1 MHLSAKPPQRLDLPD
16 ASPSRP
22 VEDYDLDR
30 REVQARQRAQPTR
43 TNQPCGLIVHSP
55 FQSGNTILVLWLYNE
70 ASLALRNTVSPGGHG
85 GEVIPVPIPNT
96 EVKSPS
102 GEGTAGVARGRVAR
116 RQAFSPEPRASQSRG
131 ALFFGPVRLLT
142 RAPQGACRQDSALAR
157 LRAALVCGG
166 VQAGLLA
173 GEAEA
178 RRQSPELAAPPRDCG
193 RGSRLRHSPRRSGVL
208 ASRPPWRD
216 ARAHSCLTSGGH
228 VGKV

>member
-1 MHLSAKPPQRLDLPD
+1 MHLSAKPPQRRDLPD

-43 TNQPCGLIVHSP
+43 TNQPCGLIVHSF

-131 ALFFGPVRLLT
+131 VFFRSFVALSNPPMRLCRVGFDIETQQSRRGVPRPGMCGASAMSVSPMTSKTISGLRLDR
-142 RAPQGACRQDSALAR
+142 RA
-157 LRAALVCGG
+157 
-166 VQAGLLA
+166 
-173 GEAEA
+173 
-178 RRQSPELAAPPRDCG
+178 
-193 RGSRLRHSPRRSGVL
+193 
-208 ASRPPWRD
+208 
-216 ARAHSCLTSGGH
+216 
-228 VGKV
+228 

>member
-43 TNQPCGLIVHSP
+43 TNQPCGLIVHSF

-116 RQAFSPEPRASQSRG
+116 RQAFSPEPRASHIARG
-131 ALFFGPVRLLT
+131 FF
-142 RAPQGACRQDSALAR
+142 SK
-157 LRAALVCGG
+157 LRRFVEPADAALP
-166 VQAGLLA
+166 
-173 GEAEA
+173 
-178 RRQSPELAAPPRDCG
+178 S
-193 RGSRLRHSPRRSGVL
+193 
-208 ASRPPWRD
+208 WF
-216 ARAHSCLTSGGH
+216 
-228 VGKV
+228 

>member
-30 REVQARQRAQPTR
+30 REVQARRRAEPTR
-43 TNQPCGLIVHSP
+43 TNRPCGLIVHSF

-116 RQAFSPEPRASQSRG
+116 RQAFSPEPRTSHIARGSFFWPGAS
-131 ALFFGPVRLLT
+131 FDP
-142 RAPQGACRQDSALAR
+142 RAT
-157 LRAALVCGG
+157 GG

>member
-43 TNQPCGLIVHSP
+43 TNQPCGLIVHSF

-116 RQAFSPEPRASQSRG
+116 RQAFSPEPRASHIARG
-131 ALFFGPVRLLT
+131 FFFWPGASFDP
-142 RAPQGACRQDSALAR
+142 RAT
-157 LRAALVCGG
+157 GG
-166 VQAGLLA
+166 VQAGLRA
-173 GEAEA
+173 GEAS
-178 RRQSPELAAPPRDCG
+178 RRACVRGRAGRTPRWRG
-193 RGSRLRHSPRRSGVL
+193 RGS
-208 ASRPPWRD
+208 PPEP
-216 ARAHSCLTSGGH
+216 
-228 VGKV
+228 

>member
-30 REVQARQRAQPTR
+30 REVQARQRAEPTR
-43 TNQPCGLIVHSP
+43 TNQPCGLIVHSF

-131 ALFFGPVRLLT
+131 ALFFLMR
-142 RAPQGACRQDSALAR
+142 RAT
-157 LRAALVCGG
+157 GG

>member
-30 REVQARQRAQPTR
+30 REVQARQRAEPTR
-43 TNQPCGLIVHSP
+43 TNRPCGLIVHSF

-116 RQAFSPEPRASQSRG
+116 RQAFSPEPRASHIARG
-131 ALFFGPVRLLT
+131 SFFLMR
-142 RAPQGACRQDSALAR
+142 RAT
-157 LRAALVCGG
+157 GG
-166 VQAGLLA
+166 VQAGLRA
-173 GEAEA
+173 GEAS
-178 RRQSPELAAPPRDCG
+178 RRACVRGRAGRTPRWRG
-193 RGSRLRHSPRRSGVL
+193 RGS
-208 ASRPPWRD
+208 PPEP
-216 ARAHSCLTSGGH
+216 
-228 VGKV
+228 

>member
-30 REVQARQRAQPTR
+30 REVQARQRAEPTR
-43 TNQPCGLIVHSP
+43 TNQPCGLIVHSF

-131 ALFFGPVRLLT
+131 ALFFETGNLKTGNCRAAEGADQDGHIRESASMSGPGLALGSR
-142 RAPQGACRQDSALAR
+142 GSALALFHTAGAEPR
-157 LRAALVCGG
+157 APRGVPWRPPATETARAAEGAD
-166 VQAGLLA
+166 Q
-173 GEAEA
+173 
-178 RRQSPELAAPPRDCG
+178 D
-193 RGSRLRHSPRRSGVL
+193 
-208 ASRPPWRD
+208 
-216 ARAHSCLTSGGH
+216 
-228 VGKV
+228 

>member
-30 REVQARQRAQPTR
+30 REVQARRRAQPTR
-43 TNQPCGLIVHSP
+43 TNQPCGLIVHSF

-116 RQAFSPEPRASQSRG
+116 RQAFFPEPLPGQHPAG
-131 ALFFGPVRLLT
+131 AFSF
-142 RAPQGACRQDSALAR
+142 SW
-157 LRAALVCGG
+157 LRRELRRPADAA
-166 VQAGLLA
+166 
-173 GEAEA
+173 
-178 RRQSPELAAPPRDCG
+178 
-193 RGSRLRHSPRRSGVL
+193 SPR
-208 ASRPPWRD
+208 W
-216 ARAHSCLTSGGH
+216 
-228 VGKV
+228 

>member
-43 TNQPCGLIVHSP
+43 TNQPCGLIVHSL

-131 ALFFGPVRLLT
+131 ALFLPGAPFDP
-142 RAPQGACRQDSALAR
+142 RAT
-157 LRAALVCGG
+157 GG
-166 VQAGLLA
+166 VQAGLRA

-228 VGKV
+228 VSKV